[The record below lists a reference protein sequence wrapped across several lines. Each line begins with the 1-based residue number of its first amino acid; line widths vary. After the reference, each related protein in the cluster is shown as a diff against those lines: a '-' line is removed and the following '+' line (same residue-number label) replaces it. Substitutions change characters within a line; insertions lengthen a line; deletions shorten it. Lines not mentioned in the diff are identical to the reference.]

1 MNNASTKFL
10 PRTVTVAFSTGN
22 ELLRLG
28 FERVLQQ
35 VASVQGYAIRESAA
49 ELTVITDPAPD
60 IVIVPIKELDESPA
74 AFISRLPGE
83 TKVLLL
89 LDQVADE
96 CVPYIAAA
104 PSHGYLSKLD
114 LSAQTLSDALRGV
127 ACGEVPM
134 PPDLARKLLDRAGTP
149 SARPEGVPSHLT
161 AREQQVLTL
170 LVDGLSNKEIA
181 GRMNL
186 SQHSIKRYVTSILAK
201 LHSPNRTSAAA
212 RAIRE
217 GLARPAGERAHCAS

>member
-114 LSAQTLSDALRGV
+114 LSAQTLSDALRG
-127 ACGEVPM
+127 
-134 PPDLARKLLDRAGTP
+134 
-149 SARPEGVPSHLT
+149 
-161 AREQQVLTL
+161 
-170 LVDGLSNKEIA
+170 
-181 GRMNL
+181 
-186 SQHSIKRYVTSILAK
+186 
-201 LHSPNRTSAAA
+201 
-212 RAIRE
+212 
-217 GLARPAGERAHCAS
+217 

>member
-1 MNNASTKFL
+1 MNAIQTVDYWRQQNEPLMNNASTELL

-28 FERVLQQ
+28 FERILQQ
-35 VASVQGYAIRESAA
+35 VGSVQGYTIRESAA
-49 ELTVITDPAPD
+49 ELTVITDPVPD

-83 TKVLLL
+83 SKVLLL

-104 PSHGYLSKLD
+104 SAHGYLSKLD
-114 LSAQTLSDALRGV
+114 LSAQTLSDALRAV

-134 PPDLARKLLDRAGTP
+134 PSDL
-149 SARPEGVPSHLT
+149 PESCSTGRVP
-161 AREQQVLTL
+161 RRRIDQKVC
-170 LVDGLSNKEIA
+170 
-181 GRMNL
+181 R
-186 SQHSIKRYVTSILAK
+186 
-201 LHSPNRTSAAA
+201 RTSPLGSG
-212 RAIRE
+212 RYSRCSWT
-217 GLARPAGERAHCAS
+217 G